1 LVKYTKQDWRMAALV
16 ALIILVLG
24 ACTLTPGTTTWGD
37 DHAAYINEG
46 IAIAEGR
53 FEEQIE
59 RNYAYHPSDL
69 PDEANDSRLVYVWGY
84 PLMLAGVY
92 KIVGF
97 DRVEYS
103 SVIWYKLIPLLSL
116 ALTGGVLTLFLRRRF
131 SLYVAAGA
139 AFVFCMSGNLF
150 EALNT
155 LYSDLQFLFFS
166 MLTLWLMEVFI
177 DSLSP
182 EGGGGKGTVGIGIL
196 YAISLWMT
204 YETRLSGFT
213 VCAVALL
220 GHAIAIL
227 SKQATLTRQNW
238 FLHLMPYILFGVIVL
253 VTEHLWLAPATPNI
267 SDLTKTAEE
276 NILQYYQRMIFDY
289 FDGLARLPVKGAGY
303 VFIAACLI
311 GIVVKG
317 FYRTNFHLT
326 LLLIGTLVVALNL
339 PYTNGQRYL
348 YNVLPLMVMYVVYGL
363 QVVWGVISKLW
374 KGANGTVGR
383 TIAIVFAA
391 EILFF
396 SFANQVYRAGYNFSH
411 RDESYSYDVY
421 SDEAKEVYRFIQEE
435 LPEDAVIAFGKPRAL
450 YLNTGRTSFK
460 VGVNGHEIGEAD
472 YYLRHSALGFEDVE
486 VETDGM
492 EIAAEND
499 MFTLYKVEEGA
510 A

>member
-1 LVKYTKQDWRMAALV
+1 MVKYNRRDWRFAALV
-16 ALIILVLG
+16 TAIILILG
-24 ACTLTPGTTTWGD
+24 ACTLTPGIPEWGD

-59 RNYAYHPSDL
+59 SNYAYHPSEM
-69 PDEANDSRLVYVWGY
+69 PGEADNNRLVYVWGY

-97 DRVEYS
+97 DRVNYT
-103 SVIWYKLIPLLSL
+103 SVIWYKLISLLSL
-116 ALTGGVLTLFLRRRF
+116 ALTGGVLTLFFRRRF
-131 SLYVAAGA
+131 SLYVSAGA
-139 AFVFCMSGNLF
+139 ALVFCMSGNLF

-182 EGGGGKGTVGIGIL
+182 EVDGGKGTVGIGII
-196 YAISLWMT
+196 YAFSLWMT

-213 VCAVALL
+213 VCIVALL
-220 GHAIAIL
+220 GHAVAL
-227 SKQATLTRQNW
+227 LCKQLRLNRQNW
-238 FLHLMPYILFGVIVL
+238 WLHLMPYLLFAIIVL

-267 SDLTKTAEE
+267 RDLTKTAEE
-276 NILQYYQRMIFDY
+276 NIIQYYQQMIFEY

-311 GIVVKG
+311 GIVMKG
-317 FYRTNFHLT
+317 FNRTNLHLT

-348 YNVLPLMVMYVVYGL
+348 FNVLPLMVMYVIYGF
-363 QVVWGVISKLW
+363 QAVGKGICKLW

-383 TIAIVFAA
+383 TIAIVLAT

-411 RDESYSYDVY
+411 WNERFSYDVY
-421 SDEAKEVYRFIQEE
+421 SDEAKEMYRYIQEE
-435 LPEDAVIAFGKPRAL
+435 LPEDSVIAFGKPRAL

-472 YYLRHSALGFEDVE
+472 YYLKHRTMGFEDVE

-492 EIAAEND
+492 KIAAEND
-499 MFTLYKVEEGA
+499 MFTLYKVVEGK
-510 A
+510 

>member
-1 LVKYTKQDWRMAALV
+1 MGKYNRRDWRFAALV
-16 ALIILVLG
+16 TAIILILG
-24 ACTLTPGTTTWGD
+24 ACTLTPGIPEWGD

-69 PDEANDSRLVYVWGY
+69 PDEADNSRLVYVWGY
-84 PLMLAGVY
+84 PLILSLVY
-92 KIVGF
+92 RAVGF
-97 DRVEYS
+97 DRVNYT

-131 SLYVAAGA
+131 SIYTAAGA
-139 AFVFCMSGNLF
+139 ALVFCMSGNLF

-155 LYSDLQFLFFS
+155 LYSDPLFLFFS
-166 MLTLWLMEVFI
+166 ILTLWLMEVFV

-182 EGGGGKGTVGIGIL
+182 EGGSGKSTVGIGVL

-227 SKQATLTRQNW
+227 SKQTRFNRQNW
-238 FLHLMPYILFGVIVL
+238 WLHLAPYILFWIIVL

-267 SDLTKTAEE
+267 SDLAKTTEE
-276 NILQYYQRMIFDY
+276 NIPAHYWKKLFDY
-289 FDGLARLPVKGAGY
+289 FDCLARLPFKGTGW
-303 VFIAACLI
+303 VFLAACVI
-311 GIVVKG
+311 GIILKG
-317 FYRTNFHLT
+317 FNRPNLHLT
-326 LLLIGTLVVALNL
+326 LLLVGTLAVVFSL
-339 PYTNGQRYL
+339 PYKQGLRYF
-348 YNVLPLMVMYVVYGL
+348 YNVLPLMVMYVTYGF
-363 QVVWGVISKLW
+363 QAVGKGICKLW
-374 KGANGTVGR
+374 KGASGTAGR
-383 TIAIVFAA
+383 VLVIALAV

-411 RDESYSYDVY
+411 WNERFSYDVY
-421 SDEAKEVYRFIQEE
+421 SDEAKEMYRFIQEE
-435 LPEDAVIAFGKPRAL
+435 LPEDAVIAFGKPRAM

-472 YYLRHSALGFEDVE
+472 YYLKHRTMGFEDVE

-499 MFTLYKVEEGA
+499 MFTLYKVVEGK
-510 A
+510 